1 LLQELV
7 AKWGGNIDDP
17 EKKSRDCWNSYDT
30 NILGSL
36 YIYPIYTGT
45 LKDIRFMV
53 EISRFV
59 GSVRQMSMIVSV
71 EGILYLRI
79 YFFTKNNFNLTFSHE
94 EVGDRMQKKLHLTTE
109 VQSGDP
115 EFDKRFFIQS
125 STENGATLLHN
136 SRVREWITHLYPFD
150 RLEIIPSGI
159 VWSRN
164 LSDKTQLAFPFV
176 EKIVET
182 IFKLAETVNEL
193 NIEVIKNK
201 EKNG

>member
-1 LLQELV
+1 
-7 AKWGGNIDDP
+7 
-17 EKKSRDCWNSYDT
+17 
-30 NILGSL
+30 
-36 YIYPIYTGT
+36 
-45 LKDIRFMV
+45 
-53 EISRFV
+53 
-59 GSVRQMSMIVSV
+59 MIVSV